1 MRWAILGLTVLLAG
15 CGQGAPG
22 PQGDKGDK
30 GDRGEKGDGALRIEQ
45 AQQRVS
51 CRPDETMVNAYCFSD
66 PGGSVSASTVHYA
79 VGPDGSTLASCLT
92 GGRNIRAFCAK
103 R

>member
-1 MRWAILGLTVLLAG
+1 MRYLALVLTIGLAG

-22 PQGDKGDK
+22 PQGDKGD
-30 GDRGEKGDGALRIEQ
+30 RGEKGDNALRIEQ

-51 CRPDETMVNAYCFSD
+51 CRPDETMVNAICFSD

-79 VGPDGSTLASCLT
+79 VGADGSTLASCLT

>member
-1 MRWAILGLTVLLAG
+1 MRQAIFGLTVLLAG

-30 GDRGEKGDGALRIEQ
+30 GERGDNSALRIEQ

-79 VGPDGSTLASCLT
+79 VGADGNTLASCLT